1 VIKPLFDLLV
11 LALSVIA
18 LPVIAIC
25 LYDQFV
31 LGPKRP
37 LTGEGVPAPGPAYV
51 RVAYQLLPF
60 VIIAAVIQIGVQAVF
75 GWFNQLVVPLS
86 VLALPVAMI
95 CAYDHWVLSPK
106 RPKTPEGYPTRPPHY
121 IRIAYAVLPFVL
133 IAVVLLIGPAAVF
146 DLLKTIAVPLSWFA
160 APVGLWCLIDSW
172 FLAPRRQI
180 AAGSVDVVDPPFVRA
195 AYLVLPVLVV
205 AVIVRM
211 ITAEKLDFSLV
222 LFSLSVA
229 TGLIWLI
236 DRQVVSRKRDAA
248 AAAAPKP
255 IKLTEPGTVDYARS
269 FFPVAFIVL
278 LVRAFIFEPFRIP
291 SDSMMPTLLDGDFIV
306 VSKYS
311 YGLRLP
317 IVNRKF
323 IDTDVPQR
331 GDIVVFRYP
340 RDPNINYIKR
350 LVGLPGDRI
359 EVRGDQLIVNGEAIP
374 QQLIGDFTDGC
385 YVGMRKS
392 IETIGGHTHDVLSC
406 RSSRRLLGAREVE
419 FAGGNA
425 PPAVCDR
432 KKIAQDPGGWICS
445 DSGQTGG
452 PDNGDYVFDVVPAGH
467 YLMIGDNRD
476 NSEDSRRWG
485 FVPDKNLVG
494 KATRIWF
501 NLDLQRP
508 QSQWINWDRIGDSI
522 E

>member
-1 VIKPLFDLLV
+1 VIKPLFDFLV
-11 LALSVIA
+11 LALTVIA

-31 LGPKRP
+31 LGPRRP
-37 LTGEGVPAPGPAYV
+37 VTGEGVPAPGPAYV

-60 VIIAAVIQIGVQAVF
+60 VIIAAIVQIGVQTVF
-75 GWFNQLVVPLS
+75 GWFNRLVVPLS
-86 VLALPVAMI
+86 FLALPVALI

-106 RPKTPEGYPTRPPHY
+106 RPKTPEGFPARPPHF
-121 IRIAYAVLPFVL
+121 IRIAYAALPFVL
-133 IAVVLLIGPAAVF
+133 IAVVLLIGPAVVF
-146 DLLKTIAVPLSWFA
+146 DLLKAAAVPLSWFA
-160 APVGLWCLIDSW
+160 APVGLWCLVDSW
-172 FLAPRRQI
+172 FFAPRRQI
-180 AAGSVDVVDPPFVRA
+180 AAGNVEVADPPFVRA
-195 AYLVLPVLVV
+195 AYLVLPALVV

-236 DRQVVSRKRDAA
+236 DSRFVGPKRNAA

-255 IKLTEPGTVDYARS
+255 VKLAEPGAVDYARS

-323 IDTDVPQR
+323 VDTDVPQR

-340 RDPNINYIKR
+340 RDPSVNYIKR
-350 LVGLPGDRI
+350 LVGLPGDRV

-374 QQLIGDFTDGC
+374 QQLVGDFTDGC
-385 YVGMRKS
+385 YVGMRRLV
-392 IETIGGHTHDVLSC
+392 ETIGGRTHEVLSC
-406 RSSRRLLGAREVE
+406 RSPRPLLGSRDVE
-419 FAGGNA
+419 FAGGNP
-425 PPAVCDR
+425 PPAVCER
-432 KKIAQDPGGWICS
+432 KKIAQSYGAFVCAGS
-445 DSGQTGG
+445 EQ
-452 PDNGDYVFDVVPAGH
+452 PDAPDKGDHVFDVVPAGH

-476 NSEDSRRWG
+476 NSEDSRIWDY
-485 FVPDKNLVG
+485 VPDQNLVG

-508 QSQWINWDRIGDSI
+508 QPQWINTDRIGDSI

>member
-1 VIKPLFDLLV
+1 MIKPIFDFLI
-11 LALSVIA
+11 LALSVLA

-37 LTGEGVPAPGPAYV
+37 LTAEGVPEPGPGYV

-60 VIIAAVIQIGVQAVF
+60 AIIAAVIQIGVQTVF

-86 VLALPVAMI
+86 FLALPVVLL
-95 CAYDHWVLSPK
+95 CAYDHWVLTPK
-106 RPKTPEGYPTRPPHY
+106 RPKTPDGHPARPPIY
-121 IRIAYAVLPFVL
+121 TRIAYALLLFVL
-133 IAVVLLIGPAAVF
+133 IAVVLRIGPAAVF
-146 DLLKTIAVPLSWFA
+146 GLLKTVAVPLSWFA

-172 FLAPRRQI
+172 FVAPRRQI
-180 AAGSVDVVDPPFVRA
+180 AAGSVEVADPPLVRA

-211 ITAEKLDFSLV
+211 LTAEKLNFNLV

-236 DRQVVSRKRDAA
+236 DRQIISKKRNAT

-255 IKLTEPGTVDYARS
+255 VKLAEPGTVDYARS
-269 FFPVAFIVL
+269 FFPVALMVL
-278 LVRAFIFEPFRIP
+278 IVRAFIFEPFRIP
-291 SDSMMPTLLDGDFIV
+291 SDSMMPTLLDGDFII

-317 IVNRKF
+317 IVDRKF
-323 IDTDVPQR
+323 VDTNVPQR

-340 RDPNINYIKR
+340 VDPRLNYIKR

-359 EVRGDQLIVNGEAIP
+359 EVRGDRLIVNGEAIP
-374 QQLIGDFTDGC
+374 QELVGDFTDGC
-385 YVGMRKS
+385 YVGMRRS
-392 IETIGGHTHDVLSC
+392 VETIGGHTHNVLSC
-406 RSSRRLLGAREVE
+406 RSTRRLLGAREVE

-425 PPAVCDR
+425 SPAMCERKSIARDTGGWVCD
-432 KKIAQDPGGWICS
+432 
-445 DSGQTGG
+445 DSGEAAAS
-452 PDNGDYVFDVVPAGH
+452 DNGDYVFDVVPAGH

-476 NSEDSRRWG
+476 NSLDSRAWG
-485 FVPDKNLVG
+485 YVPDQNLVG

>member
-1 VIKPLFDLLV
+1 
-11 LALSVIA
+11 LS
-18 LPVIAIC
+18 
-25 LYDQFV
+25 Y
-31 LGPKRP
+31 
-37 LTGEGVPAPGPAYV
+37 
-51 RVAYQLLPF
+51 
-60 VIIAAVIQIGVQAVF
+60 
-75 GWFNQLVVPLS
+75 
-86 VLALPVAMI
+86 LALPVALI
-95 CAYDHWVLSPK
+95 CAYDHWVSAPK
-106 RPKTPEGYPTRPPHY
+106 RPKTPEGFPTRPPVY
-121 IRIAYAVLPFVL
+121 IRIAFAVLPFVL
-133 IAVVLLIGPAAVF
+133 IAVVLRIGPAAVF
-146 DLLKTIAVPLSWFA
+146 DLLKTVAVPLSWFA

-172 FLAPRRQI
+172 FFAPRRQI
-180 AAGSVDVVDPPFVRA
+180 AAGDVDVVDPPFVRA

-236 DRQVVSRKRDAA
+236 DRQLVGPRRNAA

-255 IKLTEPGTVDYARS
+255 IKLAEPGTVDYARS

-340 RDPNINYIKR
+340 RDPSINYIKR
-350 LVGLPGDRI
+350 LVGLPGDRV

-374 QQLIGDFTDGC
+374 QQLLGDFTDGC
-385 YVGMRKS
+385 YVGMRKLV
-392 IETIGGHTHDVLSC
+392 ETIGGRTHDVLSC
-406 RSSRRLLGAREVE
+406 RSPRGLLGARQVE

-432 KKIAQDPGGWICS
+432 KKIAQDPGAFICS
-445 DSGQTGG
+445 DSGQVGG

-476 NSEDSRRWG
+476 NSEDSRVWG
-485 FVPDKNLVG
+485 YVPDQNLVG

-508 QSQWINWDRIGDSI
+508 QSQWINLDRIGDSI